1 MGNLTRQRTG
11 GRLAF
16 PCFLVALFL
25 LFTPFE
31 QGGPNPSMFPKY
43 FAAGGAFA
51 ALLPLAI
58 LARMRFRVE
67 SQLVVVV
74 LGMVVFHGLVVN
86 PLPFH
91 FVLLIIMNTALAI
104 AVYEASFIWRAEFVA
119 AISWLLLV
127 NAIFITMQALL
138 FYVVGGPIIDFHK
151 MLFGSNSR
159 FVEDFLNIARFPG
172 LQVEPGTY
180 ANYVGCLI
188 AIFMLASSFNTRF
201 LLMSFMAVMSV
212 FVTNS
217 GSSIWFVPLLI
228 VLLGYL
234 WRSKVRAWHLIL
246 LILAVVAYMYFS
258 GVMVHLEER
267 FLERDDGSLTHRIEG
282 VHAWKVMSIDEKLIG
297 VGFGADPCVLCYYQ
311 DIGMVFNLL
320 TRGGLIVTLAFLLMF
335 GRMMLANGP
344 VLAALLLLL
353 PINEKMFF
361 YEAPI
366 WLFFLFSMTPHAR
379 NSQAHASS
387 GTRAQARPA

>member
-1 MGNLTRQRTG
+1 MGNLTRRHAG
-11 GRLAF
+11 GKLAL

-43 FAAGGAFA
+43 FAAGGSFL
-51 ALLPLAI
+51 ALLPLAV

-67 SQLVVVV
+67 SQLAVVV

-91 FVLLIIMNTALAI
+91 FVLLIIMNTALAVLI
-104 AVYEASFIWRAEFVA
+104 YEASFTWRAEFVA
-119 AISWLLLV
+119 AITCVLLV
-127 NAIFITMQALL
+127 NAIFITAQALL
-138 FYVVGGPIIDFHK
+138 FYLVGGPIIDFHK

-180 ANYVGCLI
+180 ANYIGCLI
-188 AIFMLASSFNTRF
+188 AIFMLSSTYSIKFM
-201 LLMSFMAVMSV
+201 LICLMAVLSV

-217 GSSIWFVPLLI
+217 GSSVWFVPLLI

-246 LILAVVAYMYFS
+246 IILAVVAYMYFS
-258 GVMVHLEER
+258 GVIVHLEER
-267 FLERDDGSLTHRIEG
+267 FIERDDGSMSHRIEG
-282 VHAWKVMSIDEKLIG
+282 VHAWMAKSVEEKLIG

-320 TRGGLIVTLAFLLMF
+320 TRGGLIVTLAFAVMF

-344 VLAALLLLL
+344 VLAVLLMLV

-366 WLFFLFSMTPHAR
+366 WLFFLFAMTPHAR
-379 NSQAHASS
+379 SGRVHASPAAK
-387 GTRAQARPA
+387 AQARPA

>member
-159 FVEDFLNIARFPG
+159 FVEDFLNIAASPG
-172 LQVEPGTY
+172 CRWSPAPMPT
-180 ANYVGCLI
+180 
-188 AIFMLASSFNTRF
+188 
-201 LLMSFMAVMSV
+201 MSV
-212 FVTNS
+212 
-217 GSSIWFVPLLI
+217 
-228 VLLGYL
+228 
-234 WRSKVRAWHLIL
+234 A
-246 LILAVVAYMYFS
+246 
-258 GVMVHLEER
+258 
-267 FLERDDGSLTHRIEG
+267 
-282 VHAWKVMSIDEKLIG
+282 
-297 VGFGADPCVLCYYQ
+297 
-311 DIGMVFNLL
+311 
-320 TRGGLIVTLAFLLMF
+320 
-335 GRMMLANGP
+335 
-344 VLAALLLLL
+344 
-353 PINEKMFF
+353 
-361 YEAPI
+361 
-366 WLFFLFSMTPHAR
+366 
-379 NSQAHASS
+379 
-387 GTRAQARPA
+387 